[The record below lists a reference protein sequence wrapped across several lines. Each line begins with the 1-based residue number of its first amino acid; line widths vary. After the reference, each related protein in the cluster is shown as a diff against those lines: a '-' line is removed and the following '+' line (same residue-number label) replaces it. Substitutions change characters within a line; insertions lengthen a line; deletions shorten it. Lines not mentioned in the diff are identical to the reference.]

1 MVELR
6 DLVAQIDA
14 LELQL
19 QAQNAAP
26 SVAQLVQIQRAGRKL
41 RQSLE

>member
-6 DLVAQIDA
+6 DLVAQIDD

-19 QAQNAAP
+19 QQQNAAP
-26 SVAQLVQIQRAGRKL
+26 NVSQLVQIQRAGKKL
-41 RQSLE
+41 R